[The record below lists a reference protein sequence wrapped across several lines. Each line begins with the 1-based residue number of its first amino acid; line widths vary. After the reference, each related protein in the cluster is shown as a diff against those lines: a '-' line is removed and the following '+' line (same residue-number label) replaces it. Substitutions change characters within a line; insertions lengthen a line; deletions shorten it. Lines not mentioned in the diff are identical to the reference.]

1 MGDALEPGPNNCPRV
16 NALCAV
22 ESRLSVIFYPDN
34 IILKRSDVL
43 NTENSRKKGG
53 ENGVLRSRPFKE
65 AWTVTIG
72 LLLLCRHGI
81 L

>member
-1 MGDALEPGPNNCPRV
+1 MKCV
-16 NALCAV
+16 AV
-22 ESRLSVIFYPDN
+22 YKRQSDQEQQMAETTRCLSSIFYPDN